1 VSTPDEF
8 DAFLAHQP
16 PFNGVSEE
24 ERRAAAAAAQL
35 LTLRRSQPAL
45 VEDGEPATGLFVVYT
60 GSMDLVH
67 SAQVVDVLEPGE
79 CFGHPSLLSGL
90 APAFSVIAR
99 EDSSVLFIPR
109 EPALQVLGHRAGA
122 AYVALSLRERLVRAG
137 HTVHALPELSTS
149 RVETL
154 IQHEPLT
161 LAPDTSL
168 RDAARA
174 LTEAHTTAALVSIA
188 GGVGIVTDADL
199 RERGLAAGLSP
210 DDPIRAATQPE
221 PLRVPGDRT
230 AGEALVDMLEAGR
243 RNLCITDALGRVVGL
258 LGIEDLAGGE
268 HAPFALR
275 RTLARAPDVDALVA
289 ATTSGLPRLLSAL
302 LSAGLA
308 PVDVSRA
315 LTAQSDAVTMRLID
329 FAFERHG
336 QAPVAWAWLALGS
349 VARREMT
356 LASDQDNAFA
366 YADGAA
372 PAVDEWFGRVTADVN
387 AGLALCGFGA
397 DNAEVLARNPLW
409 RMAAS
414 RWVAV
419 LEECLEQPDRS
430 HLVRAVVSFDFR
442 HVGGGLE
449 IVPPL
454 VEVLR
459 HARHHPY
466 FVRRLA
472 RTATDWPVAL
482 GRRGRLATDRDGT
495 LDIKRG
501 GALPIANL
509 ARLHAIAAGITVSGT
524 LDRLTAAQDTGHLDA
539 EQATALREAFVVVM
553 RVRIE
558 HHAAC
563 LRAGVPP
570 DNRIDPDA
578 LAPLQRASL
587 REALREV
594 AAQQKRLSMNVPL
607 GI

>member
-1 VSTPDEF
+1 VSTADEF

-16 PFNGVSEE
+16 PFKSAPE
-24 ERRAAAAAAQL
+24 ERRAAAQAARL
-35 LTLRRSQPAL
+35 LTLRRGQPAL
-45 VEDGEPATGLFVVYT
+45 VEDGEPARGLFVVYT
-60 GSMDLVH
+60 GSVDLVH
-67 SAQVVDVLEPGE
+67 AAQVVDVLEPGE
-79 CFGHPSLLSGL
+79 CFGHPSLLSGM
-90 APAFSVIAR
+90 APAFSVVAR
-99 EDSSVLFIPR
+99 EESSVLFIPR
-109 EPALQVLGHRAGA
+109 EQALQVLGHREGA
-122 AYVALSLRERLVRAG
+122 AYVALSLRERLVRVG

-149 RVETL
+149 RIETL
-154 IQHEPLT
+154 VHHEPLI
-161 LAPDTSL
+161 LGPDTSL
-168 RDAARA
+168 RDTARA
-174 LTEAHTTAALVSIA
+174 LTEAHTTAALVEMA
-188 GGVGIVTDADL
+188 DGMGIVTDADL

-210 DDPIRAATQPE
+210 DDPVRAATQLE
-221 PLRVPGDRT
+221 PLRVGGDRT
-230 AGEALVDMLEAGR
+230 VGEALADMVEAGR
-243 RNLCITDALGRVVGL
+243 RDVCVTDEVGRVVGL

-275 RTLARAPDVDALVA
+275 HTLARSRSADALVA
-289 ATTSGLPRLLSAL
+289 ATTAGLPRLLTAL

-308 PVDVSRA
+308 PVDISRA

-336 QAPVAWAWLALGS
+336 QAPVAWAWMALGS

-366 YADGAA
+366 YADGAG
-372 PAVDEWFGRVTADVN
+372 PEVDGWFGRLTADIN
-387 AGLALCGFGA
+387 AGLAQCGFGA
-397 DNAEVLARNPLW
+397 DNAEVLARNPTW
-409 RMAAS
+409 RMSAG
-414 RWVAV
+414 RWGEV
-419 LEECLEQPDRS
+419 LEECLEHPDRS
-430 HLVRAVVSFDFR
+430 HLVRATVAFDFR

-449 IVPPL
+449 IVSPL

-459 HARHHPY
+459 RARDHPD

-495 LDIKRG
+495 LDIKHG

-509 ARLHAIAAGITVSGT
+509 ARLYAISAGITISGT
-524 LDRLTAAQDTGHLDA
+524 LDRLTAAQETGNLDA
-539 EQATALREAFVVVM
+539 EQATALREAFAVVM

-563 LRAGVPP
+563 LRAGITP
-570 DNRIDPDA
+570 DNRVDPGT
-578 LAPLQRASL
+578 LPPLQRATL

-594 AAQQKRLSMNVPL
+594 ADQQKRLSVNVPL

>member
-1 VSTPDEF
+1 LSTADEF

-16 PFNGVSEE
+16 PFKSVSDE
-24 ERRAAAAAAQL
+24 ERRAAAKAAQL
-35 LTLRRSQPAL
+35 LTLQRAQPAL
-45 VEDGEPATGLFVVYT
+45 LEDGEPASGLFVVYT
-60 GSMDLVH
+60 GSMDLIH
-67 SAQVVDVLEPGE
+67 ADQVVDVLEPGE
-79 CFGHPSLLSGL
+79 CFGHPSLLTGM
-90 APAFSVIAR
+90 APAFSVVAR
-99 EDSSVLFIPR
+99 EKSSVLFVPR
-109 EPALQVLGHRAGA
+109 EQALNVLGHPEGV

-137 HTVHALPELSTS
+137 HTVHAFPELSQS
-149 RVETL
+149 RIETL
-154 IQHEPLT
+154 IHHEPLI
-161 LAPDTSL
+161 LGPDTSL

-174 LTEAHTTAALVSIA
+174 LTDAHTTAALVRIA
-188 GGVGIVTDADL
+188 DTMGIVSDADL

-210 DDPIRAATQPE
+210 DDPVRAAAQPE
-221 PLRVPGDRT
+221 PLRVGGERT
-230 AGEALVDMLEAGR
+230 VGEALVDMLEAGR
-243 RNLCITDALGRVVGL
+243 RDLCVTDERGRVVGL

-275 RTLARAPDVDALVA
+275 HTLARAPDLEALVA
-289 ATTSGLPRLLSAL
+289 ATTAGLPRLLDAL

-308 PVDVSRA
+308 PIDVSRA

-336 QAPVAWAWLALGS
+336 QAPIAWAWLALGS

-366 YADGAA
+366 YDDGGE
-372 PAVDEWFGRVTADVN
+372 PELDEWFGRLTADIN
-387 AGLALCGFGA
+387 AGLARCGFGA
-397 DNAEVLARNPLW
+397 DNAEVLARNPTW
-409 RMAAS
+409 RMSAA
-414 RWVAV
+414 RWREV
-419 LEECLEQPDRS
+419 LQECLDHPDRS
-430 HLVRAVVSFDFR
+430 HLVRATVSFDFR

-449 IVPPL
+449 IVSPL

-459 HARHHPY
+459 RARNYPD

-509 ARLHAIAAGITVSGT
+509 ARLHAISAGITVSGT
-524 LDRLTAAQDTGHLDA
+524 LDRLTAAQETGNLDA

-553 RVRIE
+553 GVRIE

-570 DNRIDPDA
+570 DNRVDPRA
-578 LAPLQRASL
+578 LRPLQRATL

-594 AAQQKRLSMNVPL
+594 TAQQKRLSVNVPL